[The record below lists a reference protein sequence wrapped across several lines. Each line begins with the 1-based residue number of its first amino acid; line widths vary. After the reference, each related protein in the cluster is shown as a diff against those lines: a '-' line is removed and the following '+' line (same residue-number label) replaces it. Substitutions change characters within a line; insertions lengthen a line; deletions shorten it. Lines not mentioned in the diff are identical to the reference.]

1 MSGTR
6 HGKGKGIGVVD
17 GLVHWESHVGCTKLV
32 ENTLESEYWYPIAST
47 VPRL

>member
-1 MSGTR
+1 ME
-6 HGKGKGIGVVD
+6 KGIESVEGVHRVLE
-17 GLVHWESHVGCTKLV
+17 GMGARTWATKLV